1 VLCRARRYHLTV
13 DFGLVLPTMPD
24 GASREGIE
32 AAAETAARLG
42 WHSVWTTDHLLVPRS
57 AAREYGLIYEAV
69 STLAYVGGRHADLK
83 LGTSVIVV
91 PMRNAIVLAKE
102 LATIDNLAGGRL
114 IAGVGVGWNEPEYA
128 NVGEKERFHKRGAYL
143 DETIRLWRH
152 LWSGSREPFTG
163 RFHEFSDFAF
173 GPLPEQRDKLP
184 IWVGGRSDA
193 ALRRAGALAD
203 GYHSSMSSPS
213 QFAVRVPV
221 VRQAAQDAGR
231 PSPALSARVRVKF
244 GPVSGAGTSY
254 VMAGAPEQMV
264 PEVDAFAE
272 CGVTLMALAFGETD
286 PDKLVPIIERF
297 DRDVAAVIRAR
308 PEGAGR
314 EATPTG
320 VPV

>member
-1 VLCRARRYHLTV
+1 VE
-13 DFGLVLPTMPD
+13 FGLVLPTMPD

-57 AAREYGLIYEAV
+57 AARDYGLIYEAV
-69 STLAYVGGRHADLK
+69 TTLAYVGARHADLK

-91 PMRNAIVLAKE
+91 PMRNAVVLAKE
-102 LATIDNLAGGRL
+102 LATIDNLTRGRL
-114 IAGVGVGWNEPEYA
+114 IVGVGVGWNEPEYA
-128 NVGEKERFHKRGAYL
+128 NVGEAERFHRRGAYL
-143 DETIRLWRH
+143 DESIRLWRH
-152 LWSGSREPFTG
+152 LWSGNREPFEG
-163 RFHEFSDFAF
+163 RFHHFSDFAF
-173 GPLPEQRDKLP
+173 GPLPEQGDKLP

-193 ALRRAGALAD
+193 ALRRAGSLGD

-221 VRQAAQDAGR
+221 VRQAAEEAGR
-231 PSPALSARVRVKF
+231 PAPALSARVRVRF
-244 GPVSGAGTSY
+244 GRVSAASTTY

-264 PEVDAFAE
+264 TEVDSFAE
-272 CGVTLMALAFGETD
+272 CGVSLLVLGFGETD
-286 PDKLVPIIERF
+286 PNKLVPIIERF
-297 DRDVAAVIRAR
+297 DREVAAVIRAR

-314 EATPTG
+314 EAAPTG

>member
-1 VLCRARRYHLTV
+1 V

-57 AAREYGLIYEAV
+57 AARDYGLIFEAV
-69 STLAYVGGRHADLK
+69 TTLAYVGARHADLK

-91 PMRNAIVLAKE
+91 PMRSAIVLAKE
-102 LATIDNLAGGRL
+102 LATIDNLTRGRL
-114 IAGVGVGWNEPEYA
+114 IAGVGVGWNEPEYG
-128 NVGEKERFHKRGAYL
+128 NIGERERFHRRGAYL

-152 LWSGSREPFTG
+152 LWSGSREPFKG
-163 RFHEFSDFAF
+163 QFHEFSDFTF
-173 GPLPEQRDKLP
+173 GPLPEQGEKLP

-193 ALRRAGALAD
+193 ALRRAGSLGD

-221 VRQAAQDAGR
+221 VRQAAEEAGR
-231 PSPALSARVRVKF
+231 PPPTLSARVRVRF
-244 GPVSGAGTSY
+244 GPVSAASTTY

-264 PEVDAFAE
+264 TEVESFAE
-272 CGVTLMALAFGETD
+272 CGVTLLVLGFGETD

-297 DRDVAAVIRAR
+297 DREVAAVIRTR

-314 EATPTG
+314 EAAPTG